1 MQKYKFGILLAAT
14 KDSAFTIGTL
24 LLNIL
29 DKMPNQIDVF
39 YIVQDGFLPTDKRI
53 MQEIVESRG
62 GGGVNRWF
70 VYFTFGIFCEKV
82 KKYKQTCQ
90 I

>member
-29 DKMPNQIDVF
+29 HKMPNQIDVF
-39 YIVQDGFLPTDKRI
+39 YIVQDGFCDLDKRI

-62 GGGVNRWF
+62 GGGGKTRV
-70 VYFTFGIFCEKV
+70 C
-82 KKYKQTCQ
+82 
-90 I
+90 

>member
-29 DKMPNQIDVF
+29 HKIPNQIDVF
-39 YIVQDGFLPTDKRI
+39 YMLKNGFCYLDRRI
-53 MQEIVESRG
+53 LEGIVEFG
-62 GGGVNRWF
+62 GGG
-70 VYFTFGIFCEKV
+70 G
-82 KKYKQTCQ
+82 
-90 I
+90 

>member
-29 DKMPNQIDVF
+29 HKMPNQIDVF
-39 YIVQDGFLPTDKRI
+39 YIVQDGFCDLDKRI

-62 GGGVNRWF
+62 GGGENSCLLILLLRILVQRLRN
-70 VYFTFGIFCEKV
+70 TIL
-82 KKYKQTCQ
+82 TS

>member
-29 DKMPNQIDVF
+29 HKMPNQIDVF
-39 YIVQDGFLPTDKRI
+39 YIVQDGFCDLDKRI

-62 GGGVNRWF
+62 GGGVNKVFFVFNFWF
-70 VYFTFGIFCEKV
+70 FFERF
-82 KKYKQTCQ
+82 KK
-90 I
+90 

>member
-29 DKMPNQIDVF
+29 HKIPNQIDVF
-39 YIVQDGFLPTDKRI
+39 YIVQDGFCDLDKRI
-53 MQEIVESRG
+53 MQEIVEFRG
-62 GGGVNRWF
+62 GGGKILCF
-70 VYFTFGIFCEKV
+70 LF
-82 KKYKQTCQ
+82 
-90 I
+90 

>member
-29 DKMPNQIDVF
+29 HKIPNQIDVF
-39 YIVQDGFLPTDKRI
+39 YIVQDGFCDLDKRI
-53 MQEIVESRG
+53 MQEIVEFRG
-62 GGGVNRWF
+62 GGGENLLRLPF
-70 VYFTFGIFCEKV
+70 L
-82 KKYKQTCQ
+82 KKCVS
-90 I
+90 

>member
-62 GGGVNRWF
+62 GGGGKLRV
-70 VYFTFGIFCEKV
+70 C
-82 KKYKQTCQ
+82 
-90 I
+90 